1 MTLQFDGWTV
11 DRVSGELSR
20 DGRVARLPQ
29 QPLRILL
36 ELADHAGTVVTRDQ
50 LVKAL
55 WPAGVVDFDNGLNVA
70 MRKLRVA
77 LDDTGDAPKYIE
89 TLPRVGYRFIGK
101 IGAAPSPDSPGQP
114 APQRDWTRWRPAIF
128 ALIVALILVVVSIL
142 MRQPSTPA
150 RHIPSARAQEL
161 YVEGMHERSRRDIDA
176 TGAALAKLESA
187 IKEDPLYAEA
197 WAGYSRTLAAAVVR
211 QRTTPAEGLPKAR
224 AAAERALALDETTT
238 DAYVTLIHIHM
249 DFDKDFA
256 AATRDLEKVRQLPN
270 PTASVW
276 QYSGLWNAQQGR
288 VEAGLSDMRR
298 ARALEPMTL
307 LLSAHYAL
315 ILFNARRYDE
325 AIELLA
331 PMVAANPGFD
341 TGRAVLAR
349 ALAATGRLDEAL
361 AQLQARKDI
370 GAWQGDL
377 GVLYAKLGRR
387 DDALREIARLDALEA
402 QGFGESYE
410 LATIYVTLGDLDKGC
425 ELLGR
430 ALTDRSFLVNWM
442 KLDPRM
448 DPLRGRQCFADVEA
462 KLYGITSPAPLT
474 LTTPRDARG
483 DVFSALNPPAT
494 YTRLP
499 SIAMRDTYRSAPGA
513 QLVTAPLESMA
524 ASRARLVL
532 PMFVKVPPA

>member
-11 DRVSGELSR
+11 DRVSGEISR
-20 DGRVARLPQ
+20 DGRVTRLPQ

-89 TLPRVGYRFIGK
+89 TLPKVGYRFIGK
-101 IGAAPSPDSPGQP
+101 IGAAATVPPASPEELP
-114 APQRDWTRWRPAIF
+114 APRRAVRRS
-128 ALIVALILVVVSIL
+128 LIVGAVVAAVLTVVITALL
-142 MRQPSTPA
+142 MRQPPAAA
-150 RHIPSARAQEL
+150 RHVPSARAQEL

-176 TGAALAKLESA
+176 TGAALAKLEAA
-187 IKEDPLYAEA
+187 IKEDPQYAEA
-197 WAGYSRTLAAAVVR
+197 WAGYGRTLSGAVVR
-211 QRTTPAEGLPKAR
+211 QRMTPAEGLPKAR
-224 AAAERALALDETTT
+224 AAAERALALDATVT

-256 AATRDLEKVRQLPN
+256 AAGRDLENARELAPPN
-270 PTASVW
+270 ASLW
-276 QYSGLWNAQQGR
+276 HYSAMWNAQQGR
-288 VEAGLSDMRR
+288 VDAGLADMRR

-307 LLSAHYAL
+307 LLTSNYAL

-331 PMVAANPGFD
+331 PMVEANPGFD
-341 TGRAVLAR
+341 TGRSVLAR

-387 DDALREIARLDALEA
+387 EDALREIERLDALEA
-402 QGFGESYE
+402 RGFGESYE
-410 LATIYVTLGDLDKGC
+410 LATIYTALGDLDKGC
-425 ELLGR
+425 ELLGK
-430 ALTDRSFLVNWM
+430 ALTDGSFLVNWM
-442 KLDPRM
+442 RLDPRM

-462 KLYGITSPAPLT
+462 KLYG
-474 LTTPRDARG
+474 
-483 DVFSALNPPAT
+483 
-494 YTRLP
+494 
-499 SIAMRDTYRSAPGA
+499 
-513 QLVTAPLESMA
+513 A
-524 ASRARLVL
+524 ASG
-532 PMFVKVPPA
+532 